1 MKNLDALFFML
12 APLMKIFRFSPPF
25 SHLHSTTFVNFQQ
38 NSYFTSKSLLTDEKT
53 IPSKDSLTLKTLKN
67 WEVL

>member
-12 APLMKIFRFSPPF
+12 APFMKLFGFSTPF
-25 SHLHSTTFVNFQQ
+25 FHPHSTTFGNDQQ
-38 NSYFTSKSLLTDEKT
+38 NSCFRSKSLLTGKKS
-53 IPSKDSLTLKTLKN
+53 ICMNHWSNLKTLKN